1 MAVLSS
7 NVCFSIKK
15 TKNHCSSHAENTV
28 VGPSTSSQAARQLPG
43 CTVGQ
48 KSVNPSEA
56 SSLHGWPKSCKSLS
70 DASSL
75 PPACL
80 QPASSLPPACLH
92 PASSLPPA
100 CYGRFGRL
108 PSGRPHSGRLHSGRL
123 HSGRLH
129 SGKLHSGRL
138 HDCSQ
143 ADSSQAARQLPG
155 CTTAPAYLQPGCT
168 TAPRLHGWPKICKSL
183 SEASSLHGWP
193 KSCKSLSDAS
203 SLPPACPYREHRQI
217 QGDLTFSSNI
227 FVPITLLHQALQWR
241 QVHVGNQ
248 TLGRSRPSSG
258 PARNQA
264 SQESCQ
270 PGTILPIFLAGCI
283 LAGCILAG
291 SILAGCTTAPR
302 LHDRA
307 EILRT

>member
-1 MAVLSS
+1 MKYRVARSTLLPTAMGGVYGTNSAQDG
-7 NVCFSIKK
+7 
-15 TKNHCSSHAENTV
+15 HCT
-28 VGPSTSSQAARQLPG
+28 T
-43 CTVGQ
+43 
-48 KSVNPSEA
+48 A
-56 SSLHGWPKSCKSLS
+56 SRLHGLPKSCKSLS

-80 QPASSLPPACLH
+80 QHASSLPPAC
-92 PASSLPPA
+92 
-100 CYGRFGRL
+100 
-108 PSGRPHSGRLHSGRL
+108 
-123 HSGRLH
+123 
-129 SGKLHSGRL
+129 
-138 HDCSQ
+138 
-143 ADSSQAARQLPG
+143 
-155 CTTAPAYLQPGCT
+155 LQPGCT
-168 TAPRLHGWPKICKSL
+168 TAPR
-183 SEASSLHGWP
+183 LHGWP